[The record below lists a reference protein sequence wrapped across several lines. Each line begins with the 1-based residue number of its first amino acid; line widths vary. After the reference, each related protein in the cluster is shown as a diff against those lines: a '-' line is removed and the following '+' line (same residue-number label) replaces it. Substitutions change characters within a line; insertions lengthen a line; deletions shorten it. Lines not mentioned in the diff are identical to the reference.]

1 MLNRLQD
8 AFRSF
13 RRHDVKHVVIEDVIA
28 HRDQRGVVFEPLD
41 ATRLAE
47 QSNVH
52 VVLTEPGGVRG
63 NHYHRCGTEVIT
75 VYGPMLVRFREGE
88 KVEDRVVAEGQ
99 VVRFRFPP
107 GVPHAFRNTGEKTN
121 ILVAF
126 NTDAHDRAAP
136 DVVREVLIE
145 N

>member
-1 MLNRLQD
+1 MR
-8 AFRSF
+8 
-13 RRHDVKHVVIEDVIA
+13 VVIEEVVV
-28 HRDQRGVVFEPLD
+28 HRDQRGAVFEPVEGHL
-41 ATRLAE
+41 LPE

-63 NHYHRCGTEVIT
+63 NHYHRRGTEVIT
-75 VYGPMLVRFREGE
+75 ACGPMLVRFREGE
-88 KVEDRVVAEGQ
+88 KVEDRVVEEGQ

-107 GVPHAFRNTGEKTN
+107 GVPHAFRNTGEKMN

-145 N
+145 S